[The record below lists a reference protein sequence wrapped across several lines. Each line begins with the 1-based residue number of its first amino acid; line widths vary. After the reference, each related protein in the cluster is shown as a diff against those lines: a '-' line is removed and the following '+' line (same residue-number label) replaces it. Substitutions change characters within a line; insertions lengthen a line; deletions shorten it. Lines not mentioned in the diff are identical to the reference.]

1 MTSAGSQHCAIA
13 VAITSGAAR
22 RTKASAPGASSR
34 STSAGSGGRSAG
46 PRRPWTAAATAARSR
61 AGNSITCVSRWAR
74 IAARSPSP
82 KRPAAA
88 AVASASSTSRAPCC
102 LASATASASLR
113 RNRRAP
119 AGCRAATSQR
129 SAPGAIARNACSST
143 EPAFG
148 RRSSGPAAAADRAPR
163 GCSAGPA
170 WPRAARDLARS
181 CGCVGVHDHE
191 LVAVAADPDAPSTSF
206 DGTEWIAPPTEIV
219 DCQGTSRVWPTHR
232 ARQRRQRMQPAAR
245 QHRTAAAELVPRRA
259 SPSAYGIG
267 REGLRLRSD
276 PASEAESRRITERR
290 PRRDTRPCGPRRTRL
305 PAGYPGARRD
315 ERGGWTRTAS
325 IGAVPAPAG
334 KRRLTPR
341 IGDPFR

>member
-1 MTSAGSQHCAIA
+1 MDRCSDCCSLARRELDHLRVAVGEDRRQVAVAEAASRGRCRERLVDITSAVLLGERDGLGELAPQPA
-13 VAITSGAAR
+13 GA
-22 RTKASAPGASSR
+22 G
-34 STSAGSGGRSAG
+34 
-46 PRRPWTAAATAARSR
+46 
-61 AGNSITCVSRWAR
+61 
-74 IAARSPSP
+74 
-82 KRPAAA
+82 
-88 AVASASSTSRAPCC
+88 
-102 LASATASASLR
+102 
-113 RNRRAP
+113 
-119 AGCRAATSQR
+119 GCRAATSQR

-181 CGCVGVHDHE
+181 CGRVGVHDHE